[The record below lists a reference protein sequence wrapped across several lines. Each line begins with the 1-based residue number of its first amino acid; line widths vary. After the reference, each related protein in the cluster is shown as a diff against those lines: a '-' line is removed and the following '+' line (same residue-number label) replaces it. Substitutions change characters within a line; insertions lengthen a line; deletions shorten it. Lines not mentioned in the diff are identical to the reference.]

1 MKIAILTNIIPT
13 YRKDFYERI
22 FENQEHEIT
31 VFCQESIPSSNL
43 KSIHENFIDHVSLV
57 KFYAPFNNDS
67 LVFHFLPFV
76 KLWKDYDLLV
86 VDGNL
91 RHITQA
97 LLATIFKLFGKKI
110 VVWSN
115 VYSADGNPIL
125 QYIRRSWWLIFDNFL
140 MYTEKDVEI
149 LRKQKFHS
157 KNLVAINNGLNQDEI
172 DEIREKWNPSLL
184 LEVKKKYS
192 ITTDSIIISSGRVN
206 KVNNHLLALNALK
219 IVQNKIPDII
229 WVIIGG
235 GTEIEFLKNQA
246 KEKGFEKNIIFLG
259 EIYNEKEKAP
269 WFLLSKI
276 LVHPGYMGLT
286 IFNSF
291 GYSLPVI
298 THDNLKNHS
307 PEVYLFEENKTGFL
321 FKENDEKDLAEK
333 IIFALN
339 NKEILENMKN
349 FTYNI
354 AKYKNNTDIMSK
366 QFLKMISSIN

>member
-1 MKIAILTNIIPT
+1 MKIAILTNIIPS

-31 VFCQESIPSSNL
+31 VFCQETIPSSNI

-67 LVFHFLPFV
+67 LVFHYLPFV
-76 KLWKDYDLLV
+76 KLWKDYDVLV

-91 RHITQA
+91 RHVTQA
-97 LLATIFKLFGKKI
+97 LLATVFKLFGKKI

-149 LRKQKFHS
+149 LRSRKFQH

-172 DEIREKWNPSLL
+172 DEIRKKWNPSLL
-184 LEVKKKYS
+184 DEIKKKYS
-192 ITTDSIIISSGRVN
+192 ITTDDIIISSGRVN
-206 KVNNHLLALNALK
+206 KANNHLLALNALK
-219 IVQNKIPDII
+219 IVRKTIPDVL
-229 WVIIGG
+229 WVIIGY
-235 GTEIEFLKNQA
+235 GTEIEFLKIA
-246 KEKGFEKNIIFLG
+246 IKENKLEKNILFLG
-259 EIYNEKEKAP
+259 EIYNENEKAP

-276 LVHPGYMGLT
+276 LIHPGYMGLT

-298 THDNLKNHS
+298 IHDNVKNHS
-307 PEVYLFEENKTGFL
+307 PEVFLFEENKTGFL
-321 FKENDEKDLAEK
+321 FKENEEEDLAQK
-333 IIFALN
+333 IIFALEN
-339 NKEILENMKN
+339 PEILEKMK
-349 FTYNI
+349 TDCYTI
-354 AKYKNNTDIMSK
+354 ARHKNNTNIMSK

>member
-1 MKIAILTNIIPT
+1 MKIAILTNIIPS

-22 FENQEHEIT
+22 FENQELEIT
-31 VFCQESIPSSNL
+31 VFCQENIPSSNI
-43 KSIHENFIDHVSLV
+43 KSIHENFIDHICLV

-67 LVFHFLPFV
+67 LVFHFLPIV
-76 KLWKDYDLLV
+76 KLWKDYDVLV

-91 RHITQA
+91 RHINQA
-97 LLATIFKLFGKKI
+97 LLATLFKIFGKKI

-149 LRKQKFHS
+149 LRNEKFHS

-172 DEIREKWNPSLL
+172 DEIRVKWNPSLL
-184 LEVKKKYS
+184 LEVKIKYS
-192 ITTDSIIISSGRVN
+192 ITTDAIIISSGRVN
-206 KVNNHLLALNALK
+206 KTNNHLLALNALK
-219 IVQNKIPDII
+219 IVQKKIPDILWI
-229 WVIIGG
+229 IIGG
-235 GTEIEFLKNQA
+235 GTEIEFLK
-246 KEKGFEKNIIFLG
+246 KEARENGLEKNIIFLG
-259 EIYNEKEKAP
+259 EIYDENEKAP

-307 PEVYLFEENKTGFL
+307 PEVFLFEENKTGFL
-321 FKENDEKDLAEK
+321 FKENDEVDLARK
-333 IIFALN
+333 MIFG
-339 NKEILENMKN
+339 LENPEVLEKMKIDCY
-349 FTYNI
+349 TI
-354 AKYKNNTDIMSK
+354 ARHKNNTDIMSK
-366 QFLKMISSIN
+366 QFLKMIKSL